1 MPSNR
6 PLQGTTSSPGH
17 NCTQA
22 ERDRAAGVA
31 SENGKHGPTNPSQ
44 VAALEHAASTNISG
58 PLAQQVESQVHEPP
72 DENKMHAVQ
81 REMRQMKNR
90 YLKEKR
96 DEVKGSISGKTVRAV
111 DLATQSAGTSSWL
124 TVLPITV
131 MNFDSNKSRFR
142 DAVKLRYD
150 WEVSAGYALCSCLL

>member
-6 PLQGTTSSPGH
+6 QLQGTTSSLGH

-44 VAALEHAASTNISG
+44 VAALEYAASTNISR
-58 PLAQQVESQVHEPP
+58 PLAQQTESQVQKPP
-72 DENKMHAVQ
+72 DENKKHAVQ

-96 DEVKGSISGKTVRAV
+96 DEVNGSISGKTVRAV
-111 DLATQSAGTSSWL
+111 DLVTQSAGASSWL
-124 TVLPITV
+124 TVLPIRV
-131 MNFDSNKSRFR
+131 MNFYSNKSKSG

-150 WEVSAGYALCSCLL
+150 WEVHAGYVLCLCLL

>member
-6 PLQGTTSSPGH
+6 PLQGTTSSLGH

-44 VAALEHAASTNISG
+44 VAALEYAASTNISG
-58 PLAQQVESQVHEPP
+58 PLAQQIESQVHEPP
-72 DENKMHAVQ
+72 DENKMRAVQ

-96 DEVKGSISGKTVRAV
+96 DEVKGSISGKTVRAK
-111 DLATQSAGTSSWL
+111 DLATQSAGASSWL
-124 TVLPITV
+124 TVLPIRG
-131 MNFDSNKSRFR
+131 MNFDLNKSKFR

-150 WEVSAGYALCSCLL
+150 WEVPAGYVLCL

>member
-1 MPSNR
+1 MSITGR
-6 PLQGTTSSPGH
+6 

-44 VAALEHAASTNISG
+44 VATLEYAASTNISG
-58 PLAQQVESQVHEPP
+58 PLAHDQQIESQVHEPP

-96 DEVKGSISGKTVRAV
+96 DEVKGSISETVRAV
-111 DLATQSAGTSSWL
+111 DLATQSAGASSWL
-124 TVLPITV
+124 TVLPIRG
-131 MNFDSNKSRFR
+131 MNFDLNKSKFR

-150 WEVSAGYALCSCLL
+150 WEVPAGYVLCLCLL

>member
-6 PLQGTTSSPGH
+6 PLQGTTSSLGH

-22 ERDRAAGVA
+22 ERDRAAGVS

-44 VAALEHAASTNISG
+44 VAALEYAASTNISG
-58 PLAQQVESQVHEPP
+58 PLAQQIESQVHEPP

-96 DEVKGSISGKTVRAV
+96 DEVKGSISETVRAV
-111 DLATQSAGTSSWL
+111 DLATQSAGASSWL
-124 TVLPITV
+124 TVLPIRG
-131 MNFDSNKSRFR
+131 MNFDLNKSKFR

-150 WEVSAGYALCSCLL
+150 WEVPAGYVLCLCLL

>member
-6 PLQGTTSSPGH
+6 PLQGTTSSLGH

-44 VAALEHAASTNISG
+44 VAALEYAASTNISG
-58 PLAQQVESQVHEPP
+58 PLAQQTESQVQKPP
-72 DENKMHAVQ
+72 DENKKHAVQ

-96 DEVKGSISGKTVRAV
+96 DEVNGSISGKTVRAV
-111 DLATQSAGTSSWL
+111 DLVTQSAGASSWL
-124 TVLPITV
+124 TVLPIRV
-131 MNFDSNKSRFR
+131 MNFYLNKSKSR
-142 DAVKLRYD
+142 DAVKLRYN
-150 WEVSAGYALCSCLL
+150 WEVPAGYVLCLCLL

>member
-6 PLQGTTSSPGH
+6 PLQGTTSSLGH

-22 ERDRAAGVA
+22 ERDQAAGVA

-44 VAALEHAASTNISG
+44 VAALEYAASTNISG
-58 PLAQQVESQVHEPP
+58 PLAQQTESQVQKPP
-72 DENKMHAVQ
+72 DENKKQSVQ

-96 DEVKGSISGKTVRAV
+96 DEVNGSISGKTVTAV
-111 DLATQSAGTSSWL
+111 DLVTQSAGASSWL
-124 TVLPITV
+124 TVLPIRV
-131 MNFDSNKSRFR
+131 MNFYLNKSKSR

-150 WEVSAGYALCSCLL
+150 WEVHAGYVLCLCLL

>member
-1 MPSNR
+1 MSI
-6 PLQGTTSSPGH
+6 TGH

-31 SENGKHGPTNPSQ
+31 SENGKHGPTNSSQ
-44 VAALEHAASTNISG
+44 VATLEYAASTNISG
-58 PLAQQVESQVHEPP
+58 PLAHDQQIESQVHEPP

-96 DEVKGSISGKTVRAV
+96 DEVKGSISETVRAV
-111 DLATQSAGTSSWL
+111 DLATQSAGASSWL
-124 TVLPITV
+124 TVLPIRG
-131 MNFDSNKSRFR
+131 MNFDLNKSKFR

-150 WEVSAGYALCSCLL
+150 WEVPAAYVLCLCLL

>member
-6 PLQGTTSSPGH
+6 PLQGTTSSLGQ

-44 VAALEHAASTNISG
+44 VAALEYAASTNISG
-58 PLAQQVESQVHEPP
+58 PLAQQTESQVQKPP
-72 DENKMHAVQ
+72 DENKKHAVQ

-96 DEVKGSISGKTVRAV
+96 DEVNGSISGKTVRAV
-111 DLATQSAGTSSWL
+111 DLVTQSAGASSWL
-124 TVLPITV
+124 TVLPIRV
-131 MNFDSNKSRFR
+131 MNFYLNKSKSR

-150 WEVSAGYALCSCLL
+150 WDVHAGYVLCLCLL

>member
-6 PLQGTTSSPGH
+6 PLQGTTSSLGH

-44 VAALEHAASTNISG
+44 VAALEYAASTNISG
-58 PLAQQVESQVHEPP
+58 PLAQQTESQVQKPP
-72 DENKMHAVQ
+72 DENKKHAVQ

-96 DEVKGSISGKTVRAV
+96 DEVNGSISGKTVRAV
-111 DLATQSAGTSSWL
+111 DLATQSAGASSWL
-124 TVLPITV
+124 TVLPIRV
-131 MNFDSNKSRFR
+131 MNFDLNKSKFR

-150 WEVSAGYALCSCLL
+150 WEVPAGYVLCLCLL

>member
-1 MPSNR
+1 MPCNR
-6 PLQGTTSSPGH
+6 PLQGTTSSLGH

-31 SENGKHGPTNPSQ
+31 SENGKHGLTNPSQ
-44 VAALEHAASTNISG
+44 VAALEYAASTNISG
-58 PLAQQVESQVHEPP
+58 PLAQQTESQVQKPP
-72 DENKMHAVQ
+72 DENKKHTVQ

-96 DEVKGSISGKTVRAV
+96 DEVNGSISGKTVRAV
-111 DLATQSAGTSSWL
+111 DLVTQSAGASSWL
-124 TVLPITV
+124 TVLPIRV
-131 MNFDSNKSRFR
+131 MNFYLNKSKSR

-150 WEVSAGYALCSCLL
+150 WEVHAGYVLCLCLL

>member
-6 PLQGTTSSPGH
+6 QLQGTTSSLGH

-44 VAALEHAASTNISG
+44 VAVLEYAASTNISG
-58 PLAQQVESQVHEPP
+58 PLAQQIESQVHEPP

-124 TVLPITV
+124 TVLPIRG
-131 MNFDSNKSRFR
+131 MNFDLNKSKFR
-142 DAVKLRYD
+142 DAVKLRYH
-150 WEVSAGYALCSCLL
+150 WKVPAGYVLCLCLL

>member
-6 PLQGTTSSPGH
+6 PLQGTTSSLGH

-44 VAALEHAASTNISG
+44 LAALEYAASTNISG
-58 PLAQQVESQVHEPP
+58 PLAQQIESQVHEPP

-96 DEVKGSISGKTVRAV
+96 DEVKGSISGKSVRAV
-111 DLATQSAGTSSWL
+111 DLATQSAGASSWL
-124 TVLPITV
+124 TV
-131 MNFDSNKSRFR
+131 
-142 DAVKLRYD
+142 
-150 WEVSAGYALCSCLL
+150 

>member
-1 MPSNR
+1 MPANR
-6 PLQGTTSSPGH
+6 PLQGTTSSLGH

-31 SENGKHGPTNPSQ
+31 SENGKHGPTNLSQ
-44 VAALEHAASTNISG
+44 VAALEYAASTNISG
-58 PLAQQVESQVHEPP
+58 PLAQQTESQVQKPP
-72 DENKMHAVQ
+72 DENKKHAVQ

-96 DEVKGSISGKTVRAV
+96 DEVNGSISGKTVRAV
-111 DLATQSAGTSSWL
+111 DLVTQSAGASSWL
-124 TVLPITV
+124 TVLPIRV
-131 MNFDSNKSRFR
+131 MNFYLNKSKSR

-150 WEVSAGYALCSCLL
+150 WEVHAGYVLCLCLL

>member
-6 PLQGTTSSPGH
+6 PLQGTTSSLGH

-44 VAALEHAASTNISG
+44 EAALEYAASTNISG
-58 PLAQQVESQVHEPP
+58 PLVQQTESQVQKPP
-72 DENKMHAVQ
+72 DENKKHAVQ

-96 DEVKGSISGKTVRAV
+96 DEVNGSISGKTVRAV
-111 DLATQSAGTSSWL
+111 DLVTQSAGASSWL
-124 TVLPITV
+124 TVLPIRV
-131 MNFDSNKSRFR
+131 MNFYLNKSKSR

-150 WEVSAGYALCSCLL
+150 WEVHAGYVLCLCLL

>member
-6 PLQGTTSSPGH
+6 PLQGTTSSLGH

-44 VAALEHAASTNISG
+44 VAALEYAASTNISG
-58 PLAQQVESQVHEPP
+58 PLAQQTESQVQKPP
-72 DENKMHAVQ
+72 DENKKHAVQ

-96 DEVKGSISGKTVRAV
+96 DEVNGSISGKTVRAV
-111 DLATQSAGTSSWL
+111 DFVTQSAGASSWL
-124 TVLPITV
+124 TVLPIRV
-131 MNFDSNKSRFR
+131 MNFYLNKSKSR

-150 WEVSAGYALCSCLL
+150 WEGHAGYVLCLCLL